1 MLPYSGAIYGFIFAK
16 KLPGHPRK
24 FVFSCLSGEYAGILH
39 SMLMT
44 KLYLSFPWLTF
55 FFIVFCLMTLA
66 QLFYYGW
73 FFRRLAFFSP
83 APRDQSQQ
91 HPVSVIICARD
102 EAARL
107 ITHLP
112 GALVQSYPSTHEVIV
127 VNHNSQDDT
136 RFLLDEFK
144 KTFKGLHIVN
154 LEQEAIGIPGK
165 KYPLSMGIKEAK
177 YEIVLL
183 TDADCVPA
191 SEFWMQKMQD
201 GYHAGIEVVLGY
213 SPYKKNSGLLNKI
226 IRFDTF
232 HTALQYL
239 SYALAGLPYMGV
251 GRNLSYK
258 KDVFLRNKGFSA
270 INHLPGGDDDLF
282 INKVAN
288 RINTA
293 IVIDPDSFT
302 LSEPKK
308 TFNEWFK
315 QKSRHYSA
323 AKYYK
328 PLHKFLLGLYSCSHL
343 LFYPLFIASLFFN
356 WRLALPIF
364 GIRLIVQGVIYYKAM
379 QKLGEEDLFAWWWL
393 LDIWMVAYYLIF
405 ASTLWKKP
413 RPTWK

>member
-1 MLPYSGAIYGFIFAK
+1 
-16 KLPGHPRK
+16 
-24 FVFSCLSGEYAGILH
+24 
-39 SMLMT
+39 MT
-44 KLYLSFPWLTF
+44 KLFWSFPWLEL
-55 FFIVFCLMTLA
+55 FFIVFCVITLV

-73 FFRRLAFFSP
+73 FFRRLAFYSP
-83 APRDQSQQ
+83 LPKEHSQQ

-107 ITHLP
+107 VTHLP
-112 GALVQSYPSTHEVIV
+112 GSLVQSYPSSHEVIV

-154 LEQEAIGIPGK
+154 LEHEAIGIPGK
-165 KYPLSMGIKEAK
+165 KYPLSMGIKEAL

-201 GYHAGIEVVLGY
+201 GYRNGIEVVLGY
-213 SPYKKNSGLLNKI
+213 SPYKKGPGFLNKI

-239 SYALAGLPYMGV
+239 SYALAGRPYMGI

-258 KDVFLRNKGFSA
+258 KDVFFRNKGFSA
-270 INHLPGGDDDLF
+270 INHVAGGDDDLF
-282 INKVAN
+282 INKVATKD
-288 RINTA
+288 NTA
-293 IVIDPDSFT
+293 VVIDPDTFM

-308 TFNEWFK
+308 TFAEWFR
-315 QKSRHYSA
+315 QKSRHYTT

-328 PLHKFLLGLYSCSHL
+328 PRDKFLLSLYSATHF
-343 LFYPLFIASLFFN
+343 LFYPLFIASLFVN
-356 WRLALPIF
+356 WKIALIIF
-364 GIRLIVQGVIYYKAM
+364 GIRFIVQGYTFQRSMKM
-379 QKLGEEDLFAWWWL
+379 LGEDDLFPWWWL
-393 LDIWMVAYYLIF
+393 LDMWMLGYYIIF
-405 ASTLWKKP
+405 SSTLWKKP
-413 RPTWK
+413 RKAWK

>member
-1 MLPYSGAIYGFIFAK
+1 
-16 KLPGHPRK
+16 
-24 FVFSCLSGEYAGILH
+24 
-39 SMLMT
+39 MT
-44 KLYLSFPWLTF
+44 KLYQSIPWLEL
-55 FFIVFCLMTLA
+55 FFIVFCLITLV

-73 FFRRLAFFSP
+73 FFRRLAFYSP
-83 APRDQSQQ
+83 TEKDQSQQ

-107 ITHLP
+107 VTHLP
-112 GALVQSYPSTHEVIV
+112 GALVQTYPSTHEVIV

-154 LEQEAIGIPGK
+154 LEHEAIGIPGK
-165 KYPLSMGIKEAK
+165 KYPLSMGIKEAR

-183 TDADCVPA
+183 TDADCIPA

-201 GYHAGIEVVLGY
+201 GYDNGIEVVLGY
-213 SPYKKNSGLLNKI
+213 SPYKKGSGVLNKL

-239 SYALAGLPYMGV
+239 SYALAGQPYMGV

-258 KDVFLRNKGFSA
+258 KAVFLRNKGFSA

-288 RINTA
+288 KDNTA
-293 IVIDPDSFT
+293 IVVDPDTFT

-308 TFNEWFK
+308 SFGEWFR
-315 QKSRHYSA
+315 QKTRHHSA

-328 PLHKFLLGLYSCSHL
+328 PLHKFLLGLYAASHA
-343 LFYPLFIASLFFN
+343 LFYPLLLVSLFFN
-356 WRLALPIF
+356 WQMALSLY
-364 GIRLIVQGVIYYKAM
+364 GVRLIVQGIIF
-379 QKLGEEDLFAWWWL
+379 QKSMRRLGEEDLFPWWWL
-393 LDIWMVAYYLIF
+393 LDIWMFLYYLIF
-405 ASTLWKKP
+405 SSTIWKKP
-413 RPTWK
+413 RKSWK

>member
-1 MLPYSGAIYGFIFAK
+1 MAK
-16 KLPGHPRK
+16 L
-24 FVFSCLSGEYAGILH
+24 FW
-39 SMLMT
+39 
-44 KLYLSFPWLTF
+44 SFPWLEL
-55 FFIVFCLMTLA
+55 FFIVFCAITVV

-73 FFRRLAFFSP
+73 FFRRLAFYSP
-83 APRDQSQQ
+83 LPKEHSQQ

-107 ITHLP
+107 VTHLP
-112 GALVQSYPSTHEVIV
+112 GSLVQSYPSSHEVIV

-144 KTFKGLHIVN
+144 KSFKGLHIVN
-154 LEQEAIGIPGK
+154 LEHEAIGIPGK
-165 KYPLSMGIKEAK
+165 KYPLSMGIKEAL

-201 GYHAGIEVVLGY
+201 GYRNGIEVVLGY
-213 SPYKKNSGLLNKI
+213 SPYKKSPGFLNKI

-270 INHLPGGDDDLF
+270 INHVAGGDDDLF
-282 INKVAN
+282 INKVATKD
-288 RINTA
+288 NTA
-293 IVIDPDSFT
+293 VVIDPDTFM

-308 TFNEWFK
+308 TFTEWFR
-315 QKSRHYSA
+315 QKSRHYTT

-328 PLHKFLLGLYSCSHL
+328 PRHKLLLGLYSATHF

-356 WRLALPIF
+356 WKIALIIF
-364 GIRLIVQGVIYYKAM
+364 GVRFIIQGYTFQRSMKM
-379 QKLGEEDLFAWWWL
+379 LGEEDLFPWWWL
-393 LDIWMVAYYLIF
+393 LDMWMLGYYFIF
-405 ASTLWKKP
+405 SSTLWQKP
-413 RPTWK
+413 RKAWK

>member
-1 MLPYSGAIYGFIFAK
+1 MAK
-16 KLPGHPRK
+16 L
-24 FVFSCLSGEYAGILH
+24 FW
-39 SMLMT
+39 
-44 KLYLSFPWLTF
+44 SFPWLEL
-55 FFIVFCLMTLA
+55 FFIVFCATTIV

-73 FFRRLAFFSP
+73 FFRRLAFYSP
-83 APRDQSQQ
+83 LPKEHSQQ

-107 ITHLP
+107 VTHLP
-112 GALVQSYPSTHEVIV
+112 GSLVQSYPSSHEVIV

-154 LEQEAIGIPGK
+154 LEHEAIGIPGK
-165 KYPLSMGIKEAK
+165 KYPLSMGIKEAL

-201 GYHAGIEVVLGY
+201 GYRNGIEVVLGY
-213 SPYKKNSGLLNKI
+213 SPYKKSPGFLNKI

-270 INHLPGGDDDLF
+270 INHVAGGDDDLF
-282 INKVAN
+282 INKVATKD
-288 RINTA
+288 NTA
-293 IVIDPDSFT
+293 VVIDPDTFM

-308 TFNEWFK
+308 TFTEWFR
-315 QKSRHYSA
+315 QKSRHYTT

-328 PLHKFLLGLYSCSHL
+328 PRHKLLLGLYSATHF
-343 LFYPLFIASLFFN
+343 LFYPLFITSLFFN
-356 WRLALPIF
+356 WKIALIIF
-364 GIRLIVQGVIYYKAM
+364 GVRFIIQGYTFQRAM
-379 QKLGEEDLFAWWWL
+379 KMLGEEDLFPWWWL
-393 LDIWMVAYYLIF
+393 LDMWMLGYYIIF
-405 ASTLWKKP
+405 SSTLWQKP
-413 RPTWK
+413 RKTWK

>member
-1 MLPYSGAIYGFIFAK
+1 
-16 KLPGHPRK
+16 
-24 FVFSCLSGEYAGILH
+24 
-39 SMLMT
+39 MT
-44 KLYLSFPWLTF
+44 KLYWSFPWLEL
-55 FFIVFCLMTLA
+55 FFIVFCVITLV

-73 FFRRLAFFSP
+73 FFRRLAFYSLT
-83 APRDQSQQ
+83 DKEQSQQ

-107 ITHLP
+107 VTHLP
-112 GALVQSYPSTHEVIV
+112 GALVQTYPSTHEVIV

-154 LEQEAIGIPGK
+154 LEHEAIGIPGK
-165 KYPLSMGIKEAK
+165 KYPLSMGIKEAR

-191 SEFWMQKMQD
+191 SEFWIHKMQN
-201 GYHAGIEVVLGY
+201 GYHNGIEVVLGY
-213 SPYKKNSGLLNKI
+213 SPYKKNPGFLNKI

-270 INHLPGGDDDLF
+270 INHVPGGDDDLF
-282 INKVAN
+282 INKVATKE
-288 RINTA
+288 NTA
-293 IVIDPDSFT
+293 IVIDPDTFT

-308 TFNEWFK
+308 TFSEWFR
-315 QKSRHYSA
+315 QKTRHYNT

-328 PLHKFLLGLYSCSHL
+328 PLHKLLLGLYSFSHM
-343 LFYPLFIASLFFN
+343 LFYPLMIVSLFYD
-356 WRLALPIF
+356 WRVTLTLFGVRLVIQGYIF
-364 GIRLIVQGVIYYKAM
+364 QKAM
-379 QKLGEEDLFAWWWL
+379 RKLGEEDLFPWWWL
-393 LDIWMVAYYLIF
+393 LDIWMFLHYLIF
-405 ASTLWKKP
+405 STALWKKS
-413 RPTWK
+413 RKAWK

>member
-1 MLPYSGAIYGFIFAK
+1 MAK
-16 KLPGHPRK
+16 L
-24 FVFSCLSGEYAGILH
+24 FW
-39 SMLMT
+39 
-44 KLYLSFPWLTF
+44 SFPWLEL
-55 FFIVFCLMTLA
+55 FFIVFCAITVV

-73 FFRRLAFFSP
+73 FFRRLAFYSP
-83 APRDQSQQ
+83 LPKEHSQQ

-107 ITHLP
+107 VTHLP
-112 GALVQSYPSTHEVIV
+112 GSLVQSYPSSHEVIV

-154 LEQEAIGIPGK
+154 LEHEAIGIPGK
-165 KYPLSMGIKEAK
+165 KYPLSMGIKEAL

-201 GYHAGIEVVLGY
+201 GYRNGIEVVLGY
-213 SPYKKNSGLLNKI
+213 SPYKKSPGFLNKI

-270 INHLPGGDDDLF
+270 INHVAGGDDDLF
-282 INKVAN
+282 INKVATKD
-288 RINTA
+288 NTA
-293 IVIDPDSFT
+293 VVIDPDTFM

-308 TFNEWFK
+308 TFTEWFR
-315 QKSRHYSA
+315 QKSRHYTT

-328 PLHKFLLGLYSCSHL
+328 PRHKLLLGLYSATHF

-356 WRLALPIF
+356 WKIALIIF
-364 GIRLIVQGVIYYKAM
+364 GVRFIIQGYTFQRSMKM
-379 QKLGEEDLFAWWWL
+379 LGEEDLFPWWWL
-393 LDIWMVAYYLIF
+393 LDMWMLGYYFIF
-405 ASTLWKKP
+405 SSTLWQKP
-413 RPTWK
+413 RKTWK